1 MPADSTIGSPIKFLN
16 CSVVSFSCTL
26 GFNGSASTLDVQL
39 VEDNGESFTGHG
51 TLNYASTESDLIKS
65 IKGGSEFLSGNPG
78 SYHLF
83 QNGNFKFGGIVTSW
97 RRTHSP
103 SGRLI
108 NVQLTDP
115 RSILKDVPVITDHCP
130 AFNSGVTQWDGYNV
144 LTPLNTFA
152 NAVAANWTTDGMIW
166 RNILDARIQQAK
178 YNFYGKEYQI
188 VFDSTF
194 TFRIPANYRVQIQ
207 NASVE
212 DFINRVAKDNNI
224 DWFAVCNNEE
234 TDSTKLISIRGINR
248 VNQYALTNDSIN
260 TFISSLSDKLSSY
273 EVGRELRSDPTKA
286 IFIGDNKRTLQI
298 NTDLSQVYHI
308 DGDGYICDQP
318 FIDLSSIHS
327 DSSSLIA
334 DLPTV
339 TLGAIRSTK
348 TNGAVTGSTVGNPT
362 TIKTKS
368 TVSKKGYI
376 ATERILRA
384 ALHSKES
391 WATAIWY
398 AFRNLYT
405 NGITYTTYSSFH
417 KNKFIAGTHGGVQQ
431 TISFGTLNS
440 IPLKMGIYSPPFN
453 REAPSFSDVP
463 TTFVTGYTP
472 SPQTEALKEACY
484 QATLR
489 VAQEYYGKVFV
500 GFIGDDPAFTSITGS
515 DTNTNSGSYTYSGK
529 KIPLTYEICDA
540 APDLSDPQNDL
551 LAHSLYGLHL
561 NTDSGAFKN
570 EQGLFRQYCEI
581 DFGTLSTNRPGTK
594 LENLDPA
601 SYLKIN
607 RANTSVPAETSNC
620 YLLRSDISIEQY
632 KFDPRYF
639 IATINEPFHV
649 GFDQFRVCNFT
660 VYSYSNDQIAI
671 EANPRLLGTT
681 KTVDLTFDTT
691 PSLTTKKDKSIGTQE
706 FLAWLYSDYTISA
719 ITDDIIPTTKVIS
732 AKKYM
737 EMISSSS
744 KIWQEKIGLAERRY
758 TPAMGAGFKVAIP
771 LKWRFLKYGPFVGTN
786 TNINYNLRPTQVI
799 EDTSLSPWTYGN
811 VGNMNSAGNILA
823 DNSSGQVST
832 VGYASITVAGLP
844 EYSIGYQIS
853 AGAGYV
859 VSNLADISLSYGS
872 SGFTTTY
879 RFKTFFGPTGF
890 RRKQEIDSERSNTF
904 RLADAKKEFI
914 KLDSIVKDYQPESG
928 KKFIYIDRSKS
939 TPATV
944 ITTGQDKNTSV
955 DTSYLM
961 CSTSPGAEKPNVSLI
976 SGGAIKEMVNADVG
990 GTYIASAYAGL
1001 SEIFTPVGGDLPENL
1016 RASNTIIPSIHGI
1029 PIGGGVAFTSTA
1041 APASVESKYI
1051 PVFEAK
1057 EFDQGVVIPEA

>member
-1 MPADSTIGSPIKFLN
+1 MPADQIINSPIKFLG
-16 CSVVSFSCTL
+16 CSVVSFSCNL
-26 GFNGSASTLDVQL
+26 GFNGSPSTLDVQL
-39 VEDNGESFTGHG
+39 VEDTGENFTGHG
-51 TLNYASTESDLIKS
+51 TLDYATTESALIAS
-65 IKGGSEFLSGNPG
+65 IKGGSEFLDGNPG

-97 RRTHSP
+97 RRTHSS

-115 RSILKDVPVITDHCP
+115 RSILKDIPVITDHCP
-130 AFNSGVTQWDGYNV
+130 AFNSGITNWDGYNV
-144 LTPLNTFA
+144 VTPLNTFA
-152 NAVAANWTTDGMIW
+152 NAIAANWTPDGMIW
-166 RNILDARIQQAK
+166 RNILDIRLQQPK
-178 YNFYGKEYQI
+178 YNFYGKSYKI
-188 VFDSTF
+188 AFDDTF
-194 TFRIPANYRVQIQ
+194 TLRIPLNYRVQIQ

-224 DWFAVCNNEE
+224 DWYAVCESLE
-234 TDSTKLISIRGINR
+234 TDSDKIISVRGISR

-260 TFISSLSDKLSSY
+260 NFISSLSDKLSSY
-273 EVGRELRSDPTKA
+273 EIGRELRSDPTKA
-286 IFIGDNKRTLQI
+286 IFIGDNKRTLHI
-298 NTDLSQVYHI
+298 NTNLSQVYHI
-308 DGDGYICDQP
+308 GGDGYMFDQP
-318 FIDLSSIHS
+318 FVDLSGIHS
-327 DSSSLIA
+327 ENPSLIA

-339 TLGAIRSTK
+339 IIGSTRSTK
-348 TNGAVTGSTVGNPT
+348 TNGSVSGSSVNSPITNKNKATFTKVG
-362 TIKTKS
+362 
-368 TVSKKGYI
+368 YM
-376 ATERILRA
+376 ATERLLRA

-391 WATAIWY
+391 WATAVWY
-398 AFRNLYT
+398 AFRELYT
-405 NGITYTTYSSFH
+405 NGITYNNYSSFH
-417 KNKFIAGTHGGVQQ
+417 QNKFIAGRHSGSTQ
-431 TISFGTLNS
+431 TIEFGDLNA
-440 IPLKMGIYSPPFN
+440 IPMKMGIYAPPFN

-463 TTFVTGYTP
+463 TTFLTGYTP

-500 GFIGDDPAFTSITGS
+500 GFIADDPAFDSITGA
-515 DTNTNSGSYTYSGK
+515 DTNTNSASYTYSGK

-540 APDLSDPQNDL
+540 ATELSDPQNDA

-561 NTDSGAFKN
+561 NTDSGAFRN

-581 DFGTLSTNRPGTK
+581 DFGALSANYPGAK
-594 LENLDPA
+594 LENFDPA
-601 SYLKIN
+601 SYLKVN
-607 RANTSVPAETSNC
+607 KSNTSAPASTSNC
-620 YLLRSDISIEQY
+620 YLLRSDVSIEQY

-639 IATINEPFHV
+639 VATINEPFNV
-649 GFDQFRVCNFT
+649 GFEPFRCASFT
-660 VYSYSNDQIAI
+660 VYSYSNAQTII
-671 EANPRLLGTT
+671 ESNPRLLGTT
-681 KTVDLTFDTT
+681 KSVDSFFNAI
-691 PSLTTKKDKSIGTQE
+691 PALTTKKDKSIGTQE
-706 FLAWLYSDYTISA
+706 FLAWLYSDYTIVA
-719 ITDDIIPTTKVIS
+719 IPEDIIPDYKQIS

-737 EMISSSS
+737 EMINSSS

-758 TPAMGAGFKVAIP
+758 TPAMGAGFKVAVP
-771 LKWRFLKYGPFVGTN
+771 LKWRFLKYGPFAGTG
-786 TNINYNLRPTQVI
+786 TNINFNLRPTQVI

-811 VGNMNSAGNILA
+811 IDNMNAAGNILA

-844 EYSIGYQIS
+844 DYSIGYEIS
-853 AGAGYV
+853 YNGAV
-859 VSNLADISLSYGS
+859 ISNLADISLSYGS

-914 KLDSIVKDYQPESG
+914 KIDSIVKDYLPESG

-939 TPATV
+939 TPATA

-961 CSTSPGAEKPNVSLI
+961 CSTSPGSEKPNVSLI

-990 GTYIASAYAGL
+990 GAYFASAYAGL
-1001 SEIFTPVGGDLPENL
+1001 SEIFMPLGGAYPEAL
-1016 RASNTIIPSIHGI
+1016 RASDTIIPSIHGI

-1041 APASVESKYI
+1041 APTETESKYI
-1051 PVFEAK
+1051 PVFELK
-1057 EFDQGVVIPEA
+1057 EFDQKVALPET

>member
-1 MPADSTIGSPIKFLN
+1 MPADSTIASPIKFLG
-16 CSVVSFSCTL
+16 CTVVSFSCTL
-26 GFNGSASTLDVQL
+26 GFNGSSSTLDVQL
-39 VEDNGESFTGHG
+39 VEDTDENFTGHG
-51 TLNYASTESDLIKS
+51 TLDYATTESALIAS

-97 RRTHSP
+97 RRTHST

-108 NVQLTDP
+108 NVQLSDP
-115 RSILKDVPVITDHCP
+115 RSILKDIPVITDHCP
-130 AFNSGVTQWDGYNV
+130 SFGGGITQWDGYNV
-144 LTPLNTFA
+144 VTPLNTFA

-166 RNILDARIQQAK
+166 RNILDTRLQQPT
-178 YNFYGKEYQI
+178 YNFYGKTYKI
-188 VFDSTF
+188 VFDGTF
-194 TFRIPANYRVQIQ
+194 TLRVPVNYRVQIQ

-224 DWFAVCNNEE
+224 DWYAVCESLE
-234 TDSTKLISIRGINR
+234 TDSNKIISVRGISR

-273 EVGRELRSDPTKA
+273 EIGRELRTDPTKA
-286 IFIGDNKRTLQI
+286 IFIGDNKRTLHI
-298 NTDLSQVYHI
+298 NTNLSQVYHI
-308 DGDGYICDQP
+308 GGDGYICDQP

-327 DSSSLIA
+327 ENSDLISG
-334 DLPTV
+334 LPTV

-348 TNGAVTGSTVGNPT
+348 TNGSVVGSTVGSPT
-362 TIKTKS
+362 TSKTKL
-368 TVSKKGYI
+368 TLSKQGYI

-384 ALHSKES
+384 ALHSKEA
-391 WATAIWY
+391 WATAVWY
-398 AFRNLYT
+398 AFRYLYT
-405 NGITYTTYSSFH
+405 SGLTYTSYSAFH
-417 KNKFIAGTHGGVQQ
+417 QSKFIAGTHAGTTQ

-440 IPLKMGIYSPPFN
+440 IPLQMGIYAPPFN

-463 TTFVTGYTP
+463 TTFLTGYVP

-500 GFIGDDPAFTSITGS
+500 GFIGDDPAFSSISGADLGSNTGS
-515 DTNTNSGSYTYSGK
+515 YIYSGK
-529 KIPLTYEICDA
+529 KIPLTYEVCDA
-540 APDLSDPQNDL
+540 ATDLSDPQNDNL
-551 LAHSLYGLHL
+551 VHNLYGLHL

-570 EQGLFRQYCEI
+570 DQGLFRPYCEI
-581 DFGTLSTNRPGTK
+581 DFGTLSSNRPTAK
-594 LENLDPA
+594 LENLEPA
-601 SYLKIN
+601 SYLKISK
-607 RANTSVPAETSNC
+607 ANTSVPASTSDC
-620 YLLRSDISIEQY
+620 YLLRSDVSIEQY

-639 IATINEPFHV
+639 IATINEPFNV
-649 GFDQFRVCNFT
+649 GFDAFIVVSFT
-660 VYSYSNDQIAI
+660 VYSTSTDAAAI
-671 EANPRLLGTT
+671 DANPRLLGTT
-681 KTVDLTFDTT
+681 KTVDTVFNTT

-719 ITDDIIPTTKVIS
+719 TLEDITPASKTIS

-737 EMISSSS
+737 EMINSSS

-758 TPAMGAGFKVAIP
+758 TPGMGAGFKVAVP
-771 LKWRFLKYGPFVGTN
+771 LKWRFLKYGPFVGTG
-786 TNINYNLRPTQVI
+786 TNVNFNLRPTQVI

-811 VGNMNSAGNILA
+811 IGNMNIAGNILA

-844 EYSIGYQIS
+844 EYSIGYEIS
-853 AGAGYV
+853 SGDAV

-890 RRKQEIDSERSNTF
+890 RRKQEIDAEKSNTF

-914 KLDSIVKDYQPESG
+914 KLDSIVRDYQPESG

-944 ITTGQDKNTSV
+944 ITTGQDKNTAV

-961 CSTSPGAEKPNVSLI
+961 CSTSPGMEKPNVSLI
-976 SGGAIKEMVNADVG
+976 SGGAIKEMVNADVD

-1001 SEIFTPVGGDLPENL
+1001 SEIFTPVGGAYPETL
-1016 RASNTIIPSIHGI
+1016 RASETIIPSIHGM
-1029 PIGGGVAFTSTA
+1029 PIGGTVAFTATA
-1041 APASVESKYI
+1041 APTEVDPKYI
-1051 PVFEAK
+1051 PVFEIK
-1057 EFDQGVVIPEA
+1057 EFDQKVALPGT